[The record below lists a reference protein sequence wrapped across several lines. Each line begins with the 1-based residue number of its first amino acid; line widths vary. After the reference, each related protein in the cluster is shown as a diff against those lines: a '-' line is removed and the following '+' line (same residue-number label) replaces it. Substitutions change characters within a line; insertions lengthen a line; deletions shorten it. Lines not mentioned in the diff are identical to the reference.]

1 MISPSLLERHL
12 LRRERPS
19 ARRNRAAAAALAA
32 EQPVLLRRAVAD
44 DGMALARLQQLDGR
58 SLPTGERVVAQI
70 GGELVAAAHVPS
82 GVSVADPFRP
92 SAAIAAL
99 VSEHARRLGGAATA

>member
-12 LRRERPS
+12 LRRERP
-19 ARRNRAAAAALAA
+19 ADRRDRAAAAALAA

-70 GGELVAAAHVPS
+70 DGELVAAAHVPS

-99 VSEHARRLGGAATA
+99 VSEHARRIGGGAVA